1 MEERYDENEFISDD
15 DMNTENMTNNQEEDE
30 NTTPES
36 DNVSERGENG
46 QEADWEKKYNDL
58 NDSYLRLHADFDN
71 FRRRTIKEKSELI
84 KTAGEKVIVDLLPV
98 LDDFERALENI
109 KSTSENESTT
119 QGIELIYNKF
129 VSFLLKNGVKKMDV
143 IGQPFDMEKHE
154 ALTTIP
160 AESEDMKDK
169 IIDCIQPGYEMGDK
183 VIRFPKVIVA
193 K

>member
-15 DMNTENMTNNQEEDE
+15 DMNTENVTNNQEEE
-30 NTTPES
+30 INATPDS
-36 DNVSERGENG
+36 DNVSESEENG
-46 QEADWEKKYNDL
+46 QEADWEKKYNEL
-58 NDSYLRLHADFDN
+58 NDSHLRLHADFDN

-84 KTAGEKVIVDLLPV
+84 KTAGEKVIVDLLPI

-160 AESEDMKDK
+160 AESDDMKDK
-169 IIDCIQPGYEMGDK
+169 IVDCIQPGYEMGDK